1 MDRKKAKIQNDISE
15 LQNKINDFN
24 GKISAI
30 QSIREELLEKQYSLR
45 RQLENIDRTERTQ
58 ELVNQVFSVRENNA
72 QCVRLSMRTKTTKI
86 MDDFVF
92 HSKKNFLVFER
103 VFQLVP
109 SYRYVSLVVVKM
121 RHDVNYKTSNLT
133 MTDLKKQVGSWITI
147 DAWEKMKKGD
157 RLFPLYTELSRIC
170 KHSITDGLRI
180 PFHIP
185 CVLGGQT
192 FDDQTGFGSEY
203 YGEEL
208 VFEGKEYGETTKF
221 LIIGAIVGYPW

>member
-24 GKISAI
+24 GKISAL

-157 RLFPLYTELSRIC
+157 RLFP
-170 KHSITDGLRI
+170 
-180 PFHIP
+180 
-185 CVLGGQT
+185 
-192 FDDQTGFGSEY
+192 
-203 YGEEL
+203 
-208 VFEGKEYGETTKF
+208 
-221 LIIGAIVGYPW
+221 

>member
-24 GKISAI
+24 GKISAL
-30 QSIREELLEKQYSLR
+30 QSIREELVEKQYSLR

-58 ELVNQVFSVRENNA
+58 EMVNQVFSVRENNA

-121 RHDVNYKTSNLT
+121 RHDVNYKASNLT
-133 MTDLKKQVGSWITI
+133 MTDLKAQVGSWITI

-157 RLFPLYTELSRIC
+157 RLFP
-170 KHSITDGLRI
+170 
-180 PFHIP
+180 
-185 CVLGGQT
+185 
-192 FDDQTGFGSEY
+192 
-203 YGEEL
+203 
-208 VFEGKEYGETTKF
+208 
-221 LIIGAIVGYPW
+221 

>member
-24 GKISAI
+24 GKISAL

-92 HSKKNFLVFER
+92 HSKKNFLVRCEKLREFAFAQIR
-103 VFQLVP
+103 KSNFACCAFRKSAAVAFRFADQSFLCYCVVLMLYSFLVG
-109 SYRYVSLVVVKM
+109 R
-121 RHDVNYKTSNLT
+121 R
-133 MTDLKKQVGSWITI
+133 
-147 DAWEKMKKGD
+147 
-157 RLFPLYTELSRIC
+157 
-170 KHSITDGLRI
+170 
-180 PFHIP
+180 
-185 CVLGGQT
+185 
-192 FDDQTGFGSEY
+192 
-203 YGEEL
+203 
-208 VFEGKEYGETTKF
+208 
-221 LIIGAIVGYPW
+221 

>member
-24 GKISAI
+24 GKISAL

-92 HSKKNFLVFER
+92 HSKKNFLVRCDKLREFAFAQIR
-103 VFQLVP
+103 
-109 SYRYVSLVVVKM
+109 K
-121 RHDVNYKTSNLT
+121 SNFACCAFR
-133 MTDLKKQVGSWITI
+133 KSAAV
-147 DAWEKMKKGD
+147 AF
-157 RLFPLYTELSRIC
+157 RFA
-170 KHSITDGLRI
+170 
-180 PFHIP
+180 
-185 CVLGGQT
+185 
-192 FDDQTGFGSEY
+192 DQS
-203 YGEEL
+203 
-208 VFEGKEYGETTKF
+208 F
-221 LIIGAIVGYPW
+221 LC

>member
-24 GKISAI
+24 GKISAL

-92 HSKKNFLVFER
+92 HSKKNFLVF
-103 VFQLVP
+103 
-109 SYRYVSLVVVKM
+109 
-121 RHDVNYKTSNLT
+121 
-133 MTDLKKQVGSWITI
+133 
-147 DAWEKMKKGD
+147 
-157 RLFPLYTELSRIC
+157 
-170 KHSITDGLRI
+170 
-180 PFHIP
+180 
-185 CVLGGQT
+185 
-192 FDDQTGFGSEY
+192 
-203 YGEEL
+203 
-208 VFEGKEYGETTKF
+208 
-221 LIIGAIVGYPW
+221 